1 MAEFKVRE
9 VSSVP
14 EKSVQEVQE
23 VLIKE
28 HEKKEE
34 LKEDAEKVNEASD
47 GSKIVEANYADA
59 TEDEVEDAIVD
70 LKDIDVLSYIKN
82 KYDKDI
88 NSMDELFKKKD
99 TREDLPEDISALL
112 NFKKETGRG
121 IEDFIKLNKDYDKL
135 DQEQLLEDYLK
146 QTNPH
151 LDDED
156 LSFEMS
162 ERFGYDEELDD
173 EGEVRR
179 RKIAKKKELVK
190 AKEYFNK
197 LKEQYKAPLE
207 SSDSFVPQS
216 EKENYE
222 AYKKQAQESN
232 DMKEH
237 YKKRQEYFLDKTTK
251 LFSEDFK
258 GFDFTVG
265 DKQMVYNPGSPE
277 KLKEAQSDVANY
289 INSHISEEGYIKDA
303 KEYHKS
309 LAVAMN
315 PEGFA
320 KFFYEQGKSD
330 AIGDVTRESKNV
342 DMPVRRSP
350 ESVNKGG
357 MKVVSLETNHGSGLR
372 IKSRKK

>member
-1 MAEFKVRE
+1 M
-9 VSSVP
+9 
-14 EKSVQEVQE
+14 
-23 VLIKE
+23 
-28 HEKKEE
+28 
-34 LKEDAEKVNEASD
+34 
-47 GSKIVEANYADA
+47 
-59 TEDEVEDAIVD
+59 
-70 LKDIDVLSYIKN
+70 
-82 KYDKDI
+82 
-88 NSMDELFKKKD
+88 
-99 TREDLPEDISALL
+99 
-112 NFKKETGRG
+112 
-121 IEDFIKLNKDYDKL
+121 
-135 DQEQLLEDYLK
+135 EDYLK

-216 EKENYE
+216 EKEGYE
-222 AYKKQAQESN
+222 AYKKQAQES
-232 DMKEH
+232 DDKQEH

-251 LFSEDFK
+251 LFSEDFE

-277 KLKEAQSDVANY
+277 KLKEAQSDVTNY

-350 ESVNKGG
+350 ESINKGG
-357 MKVVSLETNHGSGLR
+357 MKVTSLETNHGSGLKIR
-372 IKSRKK
+372 SRKK

>member
-23 VLIKE
+23 ILTEQHEEKDTKE
-28 HEKKEE
+28 
-34 LKEDAEKVNEASD
+34 VSNE
-47 GSKIVEANYADA
+47 SKIVDATYADA
-59 TEDEVEDAIVD
+59 TEEKEETSIS
-70 LKDIDVLSYIKN
+70 LKDTDVLSYIKE

-88 NSMDELFKKKD
+88 NSIDELFKKKD
-99 TREDLPEDISALL
+99 KSEDLPEDVSALL
-112 NFKKETGRG
+112 DFKRETGRG
-121 IEDFIKLNKDYDKL
+121 IEDFIKLNRDYDKL
-135 DQEQLLEDYLK
+135 NQEQLLEDYLK

-216 EKENYE
+216 EKEGYE
-222 AYKKQAQESN
+222 AYKKQAQES
-232 DMKEH
+232 DDKQEH

-277 KLKEAQSDVANY
+277 KLKEAQSDVTNY
-289 INSHISEEGYIKDA
+289 INSHISE
-303 KEYHKS
+303 
-309 LAVAMN
+309 
-315 PEGFA
+315 
-320 KFFYEQGKSD
+320 
-330 AIGDVTRESKNV
+330 
-342 DMPVRRSP
+342 RSII
-350 ESVNKGG
+350 N
-357 MKVVSLETNHGSGLR
+357 L
-372 IKSRKK
+372 